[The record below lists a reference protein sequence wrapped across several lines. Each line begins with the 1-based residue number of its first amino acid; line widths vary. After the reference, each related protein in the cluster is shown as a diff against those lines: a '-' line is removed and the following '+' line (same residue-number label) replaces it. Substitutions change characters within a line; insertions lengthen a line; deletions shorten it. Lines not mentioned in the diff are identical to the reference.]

1 MEIQINYHEVNKF
14 LQLKDTFKEILNWTI
29 KKLNLPVNTL
39 DIIFTSDSYLKQL
52 HKKFFDLDSKTDVIT
67 FDLNE
72 SENEIEGEIYIS
84 TERAIDQSKK
94 YKVSPEIEICRL
106 LIHGC
111 LHLAGYDDL
120 IESDLAELKKVEDKL
135 VEEVSCI
142 FHNKLHVGVN

>member
-1 MEIQINYHEVNKF
+1 MEIQINYHEVDEYF
-14 LQLKDTFKEILNWTI
+14 QLKTTFIEVLNWTI

-39 DIIFTSDSYLKQL
+39 DVILTSDSYLRQL

-72 SENEIEGEIYIS
+72 NPNEIEGEIYIS
-84 TERAIDQSKK
+84 IERAIDQSKQ

-111 LHLAGYDDL
+111 LHLAGYDDVK
-120 IESDLAELKKVEDKL
+120 ESDLTEMKREENKL
-135 VEEVSCI
+135 VEQVSRI
-142 FHNKLHVGVN
+142 YHNKLHVGVN